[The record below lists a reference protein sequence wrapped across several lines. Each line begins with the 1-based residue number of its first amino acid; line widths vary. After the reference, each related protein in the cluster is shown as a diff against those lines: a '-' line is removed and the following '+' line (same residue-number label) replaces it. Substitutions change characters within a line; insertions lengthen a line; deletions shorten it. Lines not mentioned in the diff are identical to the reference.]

1 MAPAQKTSE
10 MGADVDGIDNEDYS
24 LATCDACGISVR
36 GKAVF
41 ALPSG
46 RTLVY
51 CGHHARTYADAARFM
66 GALIVELT
74 PA

>member
-10 MGADVDGIDNEDYS
+10 MGADVNGIDTEDYS

-51 CGHHARTYADAARFM
+51 CGHHARKYADAARNM

>member
-10 MGADVDGIDNEDYS
+10 MGADVNGIDDEDYT

-36 GKAVF
+36 GRTVF
-41 ALPSG
+41 SLPSG

-51 CGHHARTYADAARFM
+51 CGHHTRKYEAAARSM

-74 PA
+74 HA

>member
-10 MGADVDGIDNEDYS
+10 MGADVNGIDTEDYS
-24 LATCDACGISVR
+24 LATCDACGTSVR

-51 CGHHARTYADAARFM
+51 CGHHTNKYRDAAQRM